1 MQVRKLKRV
10 QQHKMGQYVPNA
22 YWTRYIDRALNT
34 PLLIELRDPLE
45 TLGLPEFDSEWI
57 PLETMGL
64 PEFDSKGFFSP
75 RARHPEA
82 FWQGF
87 NETASKRAEYQTVDQ
102 LLKSM

>member
-34 PLLIELRDPLE
+34 PLLIELRDPM
-45 TLGLPEFDSEWI
+45 
-57 PLETMGL
+57 ETMGL